1 MSWRRRLRALVV
13 PVRRARVLSA
23 GPAGVGF
30 RVDGS
35 ALDLDARPRQGAFGD
50 CWVAAAM
57 LAVHEAAPARIAGMI
72 RGHDGSSSVGVL
84 LRGGRVRIAVDR
96 AMPVDARGR
105 WVGALQSR
113 SGAEAGSGSG
123 AGSGSAPGGA
133 GDAPGWPGL
142 VEKAAAI
149 HVAGSYRLLGRGL
162 GRFGLRLLTGIPA
175 RTHVLLPRPDR
186 LRGWLDEGRPVLAS
200 THPLSPR
207 VITARGPLPANHVMA
222 IVGCDRATGEI
233 SLRNPWRPDELLVI
247 DRRTFRRGFLSV
259 DVTARPLR

>member
-13 PVRRARVLSA
+13 PARRARVLSA

-57 LAVHEAAPARIAGMI
+57 LAIHEAAPARVAEMI
-72 RGHDGSSSVGVL
+72 RAHDGSSSVGVL

-123 AGSGSAPGGA
+123 TGSGSAPGGA
-133 GDAPGWPGL
+133 ADAPGWPGL

-149 HVAGSYRLLGRGL
+149 HVAGSYRMLGRGL
-162 GRFGLRLLTGIPA
+162 GRFGLQLLTGIPA

-186 LRGWLDEGRPVLAS
+186 LRGWLDEGRAVLAS

-207 VITARGPLPANHVMA
+207 VTTAGGPLPANHVMA
-222 IVGCDRATGEI
+222 IVGCDPATGEI
-233 SLRNPWRPDELLVI
+233 SLRNPWRPDELLVV
-247 DRRTFRRGFLSV
+247 DRRTFRRGFLSI
-259 DVTARPLR
+259 DVTAHPLR